1 MILGL
6 DVSTSITG
14 ATILDKGN
22 IVLCEAWDTRKLKTM
37 FEKAEFIKEKLEALP
52 VGVEEIFIEEPF
64 TFFKSGG
71 SSAKTMAKLQ
81 SFNGVV
87 SWMCYDIYGIVPS
100 YLTAGQARKHCGITV
115 PRGTKAK
122 EKVLEHLLTNEEEFD
137 ILYTRHG
144 NPKAGEYDRADS
156 LVMAKAGS
164 IVCCQKEKS

>member
-14 ATILDKGN
+14 ATLLDNNK
-22 IVLCEAWDTRKLKTM
+22 IIFCEAWDTRKLKTI
-37 FEKAEFIKEKLEALP
+37 FEKADLIKEKLEALP
-52 VGVEEIFIEEPF
+52 VGIEEIFIEQPF

-81 SFNGVV
+81 AFNGIV
-87 SWMCYDIYGIVPS
+87 SWMCYDILGIEPQ
-100 YLTAGQARKHCGITV
+100 YFTATQARKRCDITV
-115 PRGTKAK
+115 PRGQKAK
-122 EKVLEHLLTNEEEFD
+122 QVVLEHLLTNEPEFD

-156 LVMAKAGS
+156 LVIARAGS
-164 IVCCQKEKS
+164 TVCHQREKS

>member
-14 ATILDKGN
+14 ATILDKDN
-22 IVLCEAWDTRKLKTM
+22 IVLCEAWDTRKLKTV
-37 FEKAEFIKEKLEALP
+37 FEKAEFIKEKLQTLP

-81 SFNGVV
+81 AFNGIV
-87 SWMCYDIYGIVPS
+87 SWMCYDIYGIVPE

-156 LVMAKAGS
+156 LVIAKAGS
-164 IVCCQKEKS
+164 KVCCQREKS